1 MINEELLTEAQR
13 SSGCRTDEFVA
24 KFGNFISLE
33 ELTQQK
39 EQDIYYRATLV
50 VFLSI
55 LGGVA
60 LYYSYAQFMACRTR
74 K

>member
-1 MINEELLTEAQR
+1 LDQNSKALNALNAWFYPKINEELLTEAQR

-39 EQDIYYRATLV
+39 EQDI
-50 VFLSI
+50 
-55 LGGVA
+55 
-60 LYYSYAQFMACRTR
+60 
-74 K
+74 